1 MSFIIPR
8 IAVIGLGLIGGSW
21 VKALRTREHVS
32 VIAGFDT
39 NLEAMQAA
47 KAEGVIDFYHQDIAK
62 VVQGADLV
70 ILSVPILAIRTV
82 LESIAPHIGT
92 QTVLTDVGS
101 VKGYV

>member
-21 VKALRTREHVS
+21 AKALRRREPVS
-32 VIAGFDT
+32 VVAGFDT

-47 KAEGVIDFYHQDIAK
+47 KGQGVIDFYHQDIAK
-62 VVQGADLV
+62 VVQGADLG

-82 LESIAPHIGT
+82 VESIALHIVT
-92 QTVLTDVGS
+92 QALVSYVGP
-101 VKGYV
+101 VNGY